1 MPVALIEVLIN
12 SQLNVRLLA
21 PQLPKVSDL
30 INCKS
35 GTDSYVAWFKNIGTS
50 VSGCGHVWINFSLS
64 FRVVVILST
73 HDHRLPLTSSNL
85 TVRSR
90 YRSDS
95 ETIILVFHGDQVHG
109 DIDYRSQCSYWFIM
123 IISMIYYSTNFQ
135 WNFPISWG
143 YPGIRVPLLYVRATT
158 DGFKPNMVGWV
169 ESKR

>member
-1 MPVALIEVLIN
+1 M
-12 SQLNVRLLA
+12 RLLA

-35 GTDSYVAWFKNIGTS
+35 GTDNYVVWFKNIGKS
-50 VSGCGHVWINFSLS
+50 VSWCGHVWIDFSLS
-64 FRVVVILST
+64 SRVAVILSS

-90 YRSDS
+90 YRSHS

-109 DIDYRSQCSYWFIM
+109 DIDYRSKCSYWFIM

-135 WNFPISWG
+135 WNFPIGWG
-143 YPGIRVPLLYVRATT
+143 YPDGNWVSIRVPLLYTPYVHATT
-158 DGFKPNMVGWV
+158 DGFKPSMVGWV